1 MIVAVS
7 LDEDKPW
14 YSIFPIDNEE
24 LVYGRWED
32 NIIWDD
38 QAMETYLD
46 PPVLTLDPN
55 DENIIL
61 GMSMASRNL
70 THMGKC
76 KGEECGRRIVTP
88 ETEQKG

>member
-1 MIVAVS
+1 MVVAVS

-61 GMSMASRNL
+61 GMAVASRNL

-76 KGEECGRRIVTP
+76 KGEKCRRRIVTP

>member
-1 MIVAVS
+1 MVVAVS

-61 GMSMASRNL
+61 GMWHPEIWLKWENASGSRSKDL
-70 THMGKC
+70 
-76 KGEECGRRIVTP
+76 
-88 ETEQKG
+88 

>member
-1 MIVAVS
+1 MVVAVS

-38 QAMETYLD
+38 QAMETYLV

-61 GMSMASRNL
+61 GMFMASRNF
-70 THMGKC
+70 TQMGKD
-76 KGEECGRRIVTP
+76 KWKRKQGFLLTL
-88 ETEQKG
+88 

>member
-1 MIVAVS
+1 MVVAVS

-61 GMSMASRNL
+61 GMAVASRNL

-76 KGEECGRRIVTP
+76 KGEKCRRRIVTL